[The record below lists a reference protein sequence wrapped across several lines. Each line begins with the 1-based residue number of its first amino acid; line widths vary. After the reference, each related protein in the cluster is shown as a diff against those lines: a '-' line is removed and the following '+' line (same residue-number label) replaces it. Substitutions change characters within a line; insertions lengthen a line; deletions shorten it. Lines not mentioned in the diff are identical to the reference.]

1 MLVEET
7 VAYCDWPKLLT
18 CSFGTRLD
26 ECMSFSLEWASLP
39 AMKELVSGSTGVTQ
53 SEGLNRLGRSEIIEI
68 ESSSAISDKILSV
81 LLAAYLA
88 KASIPPAG
96 DYI

>member
-1 MLVEET
+1 
-7 VAYCDWPKLLT
+7 
-18 CSFGTRLD
+18 
-26 ECMSFSLEWASLP
+26 
-39 AMKELVSGSTGVTQ
+39 MKELVSGSTGVTQ